1 MKNVPIK
8 FRGYDT
14 QDGVR
19 EMVTFTLDDLLAGSD
34 EYELIDPE
42 SVAQLVGYDANGEE
56 VYEGDKIQDL
66 ATGDVITAKLCP
78 CNFYEIGITTAYFKK
93 VGTNND

>member
-1 MKNVPIK
+1 MKGIPIK

-42 SVAQLVGYDANGEE
+42 SVAQLIGYDVNGEE
-56 VYEGDKIQDL
+56 IYEGDKVF
-66 ATGDVITAKLCP
+66 DVENPADTVTAELYPCVHLQFYKLIK
-78 CNFYEIGITTAYFKK
+78 E
-93 VGTNND
+93 